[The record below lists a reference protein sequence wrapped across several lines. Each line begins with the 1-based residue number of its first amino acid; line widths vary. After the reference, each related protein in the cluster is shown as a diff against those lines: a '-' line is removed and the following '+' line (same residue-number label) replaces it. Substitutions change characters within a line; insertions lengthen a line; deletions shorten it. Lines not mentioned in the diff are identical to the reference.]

1 MKLKDIIGGAAAIAG
16 TLNPAIGAAIGLVNG
31 FLPDDKKLPETATGS
46 EVANAIQTLPPGQ
59 QASLLEKEI
68 DLETTKIKES
78 NETVRMMLESDAKNP
93 HSTRPYIAKHSFHV
107 VAFTIIIVVSLWAY
121 AVGSDKQAMV
131 KTIMEGWPFILGVLG
146 PLVVLLRT
154 YFGVLKQEQSNKLN
168 AANKQPVGGGMASL
182 VAGLIKK

>member
-1 MKLKDIIGGAAAIAG
+1 MKLKDILKGAATIAG
-16 TLNPAIGAAIGLVNG
+16 TLNPAIGTAIGVVNT
-31 FLPDDKKLPETATGS
+31 FLPEDKKLPETATGQDVTS
-46 EVANAIQTLPPGQ
+46 AIQSLPPGQ
-59 QASLLEKEI
+59 QVSILEKEI
-68 DLETTKIKES
+68 NLEALKIQES
-78 NETVRMMLESDAKNP
+78 YETVRVMLESDAKNP
-93 HSTRPYIAKHSFHV
+93 HSTRPYIAKQSFHV

-154 YFGVLKQEQSNKLN
+154 YFGVLKQERSDKLN
-168 AANKQPVGGGMASL
+168 AANKQPAGGGIANL